1 MRILTNYEDL
11 TGKTISFVHA
21 AQFAEAITIATT
33 DNEVIIMN
41 REIDEDEGEGNIR
54 VFPEF
59 RALEYIKKED
69 NRYVRNSLAKHAGFD
84 IDEYNKLK
92 KEKSLKRQNEWNLER
107 EKRERE
113 EFNRLSR
120 KYNVYGYKY
129 YKEGQWCPLNGNEK
143 VYETNEIVKT
153 LKINQ
158 LAYVVNHVG
167 YKAHISFNSKTELVW
182 MLPELDYESEFYI
195 DPSDNELN
203 NELLWIIK

>member
-11 TGKTISFVHA
+11 IGKTISFVHA

-33 DNEVIIMN
+33 DNEVIVMN

-54 VFPEF
+54 VFTEF

-84 IDEYNKLK
+84 IAEYNKLK
-92 KEKSLKRQNEWNLER
+92 REESLKRQDEWNLER

-143 VYETNEIVKT
+143 VYETHEMVKT

-167 YKAHISFNSKTELVW
+167 YKAHISFNSKNELVW
-182 MLPELDYESEFYI
+182 TLPELDYESEFYI
-195 DPSDNELN
+195 DLSDNELN